1 MARSF
6 KQALVVIR
14 ARRSGVI
21 YLLNNTS
28 NFGSYYLNSIS
39 EVWSER
45 LLGTCWYEDVSDGLC
60 LESKHHQPLH
70 NRTGLS

>member
-14 ARRSGVI
+14 ARRSGVVD
-21 YLLNNTS
+21 LLNNTS
-28 NFGSYYLNSIS
+28 NLGRCYLNSIS

-45 LLGTCWYEDVSDGLC
+45 LLGTRWYKDVSDGLC
-60 LESKHHQPLH
+60 LESRHHQPLH
-70 NRTGLS
+70 NRTAVS